1 MVETV
6 NGLGR
11 LVSVH
16 STAPV
21 FLQRAAIVAMV
32 SFTFFLAMLLG
43 FYVRHHFGYF
53 LLATAF
59 LVVYLFTMLGWWMQ
73 KRNILKIYE
82 NGISYKKFTI
92 RWDEVAGF
100 HEEAGEK
107 SSVSMTLT
115 DQNKRSVTIPSTID
129 HAEQAS
135 ALIRSRIAIRR

>member
-59 LVVYLFTMLGWWMQ
+59 LVLGWWMQ

-129 HAEQAS
+129 RVEQAS